1 MGWCDFWEDLP
12 GPPPPACSA
21 KDAAGDAIADAAA
34 SAWESV
40 VQDFQ
45 SAALYTVKELGLS
58 WLTVDSPVLSTTTG
72 PTGFVIGSTFA
83 LTQWMAVLSL
93 LLAAGHMAWTR
104 RADPARQVAAG
115 MFRLAI
121 VSSASVAVVNLLT
134 VAGDGY
140 AGWVVARGLGCTG
153 PTEGKACTD
162 RFVQNL
168 REMTSLAEEDQLALT
183 LVLSLVML
191 IAGLVQLLMVLV
203 RDSMLIILTGILPL
217 AAAVSST
224 ERGRDWWQRIINA
237 LLVALLWALVAGT
250 IFGAAFVGYG
260 GGNEAAG
267 DELTLLDQ
275 LYGAVLMIM
284 GALSMP
290 LLWRTMGPVSGALAG
305 AGSGGGGGGG
315 ISRVAS
321 GAMMLKGGGI
331 MRGAAGG
338 AKGGG
343 TGSGG
348 SGSSGPTGGKTSGSG
363 QGGPGG
369 GSSGSGKG
377 GPTGGGSG
385 KGGPTGGPSGGP
397 TGGPSG
403 GGKGG
408 PTGGGPGGPSGG
420 PSGGGK
426 GGPTGGGP
434 SGGGPGP
441 VPGPR
446 RTPANSNPNSKKS
459 SGGGPSGNP

>member
-115 MFRLAI
+115 MMRLAI

-153 PTEGKACTD
+153 PAEGKACTD

-191 IAGLVQLLMVLV
+191 LAGLVQLLMVLV

-237 LLVALLWALVAGT
+237 LLVALLWAAVAGT

-267 DELTLLDQ
+267 DELTLMDQ
-275 LYGAVLMIM
+275 LYGAVLMIL

-305 AGSGGGGGGG
+305 AGSGGGGGSG
-315 ISRVAS
+315 IGRIAS
-321 GAMMLKGGGI
+321 GAMMIKGGGI
-331 MRGAAGG
+331 VRGAAGG

-348 SGSSGPTGGKTSGSG
+348 SGSGPTGGKTSGSG

-369 GSSGSGKG
+369 GASGSGKG
-377 GPTGGGSG
+377 GPTGGSGSGGG

-397 TGGPSG
+397 TGGGPSG
-403 GGKGG
+403 
-408 PTGGGPGGPSGG
+408 GG

-426 GGPTGGGP
+426 GGPTGGPSGGP

-446 RTPANSNPNSKKS
+446 RTPANSNNKKP